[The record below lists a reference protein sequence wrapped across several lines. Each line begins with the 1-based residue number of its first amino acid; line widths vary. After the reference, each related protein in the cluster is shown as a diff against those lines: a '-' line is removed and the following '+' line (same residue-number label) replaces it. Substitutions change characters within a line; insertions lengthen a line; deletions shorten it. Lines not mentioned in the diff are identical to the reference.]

1 MAIETL
7 YINNYFKFEWIKHSN
22 QKTDW
27 LNGLKKKKRPIN
39 MLFTR
44 DPLQAWR
51 HIQTETERMEKYI
64 PCERKSKETQ
74 SSNSHFRQTRP

>member
-27 LNGLKKKKRPIN
+27 LNGLKKKKKTHKYAVYKRPTSG
-39 MLFTR
+39 L
-44 DPLQAWR
+44 
-51 HIQTETERMEKYI
+51 ETH
-64 PCERKSKETQ
+64 TD
-74 SSNSHFRQTRP
+74 